1 MNGAAVTP
9 KTDLTVIE
17 GMDDTSLD
25 DFLDGAE
32 GETSD
37 GSDAETSEEIKRSE
51 DAEPS
56 QETESD
62 GAEPRA
68 TAVEPAART
77 LQWSPEGGDCEAC
90 GTTVD
95 RRWHSEAGL
104 VCAECKEW

>member
-1 MNGAAVTP
+1 MKGIAVTS
-9 KTDLTVIE
+9 KTDLTVIG

-25 DFLDGAE
+25 DFLDSGE
-32 GETSD
+32 EETSD
-37 GSDAETSEEIKRSE
+37 GSDAETSEDIKRSE
-51 DAEPS
+51 DP
-56 QETESD
+56 ESD
-62 GAEPRA
+62 AGDPRA

-77 LQWSPEGGDCEAC
+77 LQWSPEGSDCEAC